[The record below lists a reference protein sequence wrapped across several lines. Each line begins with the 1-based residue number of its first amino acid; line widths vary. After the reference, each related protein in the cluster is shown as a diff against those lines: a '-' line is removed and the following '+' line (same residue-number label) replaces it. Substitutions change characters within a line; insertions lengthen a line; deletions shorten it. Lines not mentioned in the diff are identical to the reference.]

1 MDNGDFKEIMKK
13 FFELKAQACD
23 QQFEFRK
30 SIKKSQCILAN
41 IDDDILKIILS
52 CEILKKKTKT
62 ALSRILQSNQSQV
75 DSLLKCKQDLI
86 ELKKLV
92 QLELTHFSDFL
103 LKELD
108 IEFSSQINENELIEK
123 LFEQVIQS
131 ILSLKIKFN

>member
-52 CEILKKKTKT
+52 C
-62 ALSRILQSNQSQV
+62 
-75 DSLLKCKQDLI
+75 
-86 ELKKLV
+86 
-92 QLELTHFSDFL
+92 
-103 LKELD
+103 
-108 IEFSSQINENELIEK
+108 
-123 LFEQVIQS
+123 
-131 ILSLKIKFN
+131 